1 MWTRRQ
7 GELRLSRKGARC
19 SQAVCR
25 PLQNGASAVLA
36 EQQLVAGQAV
46 EAYPLPALAAWSKLV
61 HPRRSSPRPP
71 GLQAASC
78 CKKSRT
84 PAGPSMMRS
93 ASASS

>member
-1 MWTRRQ
+1 
-7 GELRLSRKGARC
+7 
-19 SQAVCR
+19 
-25 PLQNGASAVLA
+25 LQNGASAVLA

-84 PAGPSMMRS
+84 PAGPLDDEVSLGEQLRRS
-93 ASASS
+93 LLGAHCHPQPFVTLARELG